1 MCDYLLNFTKT
12 ESLKTQIIKANT
24 RGITKVDCNAN
35 RSFWTFMQNDLEA
48 LSVHDGR
55 TGILVLG
62 LGDPHGLESSK
73 GGKDGS
79 SNPHGVLTLGRS
91 DDLDAHG
98 RRGKGSDLLGETLC
112 NSLEHSRT
120 SGAHNVGV
128 QVLSDI
134 NITGHDRVERGL
146 VDTLS
151 LLSDHAGLEEC
162 LGALESGN
170 IDGDHV
176 SVRKLVVLGE
186 VSAGSGVLE
195 LLIVVESDVS
205 KLLLNISDDL
215 TLCGRG
221 ERVSLLLEALHH
233 PFGEVTSGEI
243 QTLDGVRK
251 SVSLVDGHSVR
262 DTITRVEDTSSG
274 TSGSVQGKNGLNLH
288 VHGGNV
294 ESLEVDLSHSLSVL
308 LGVQGSLS
316 EHDRVFL
323 GGNTKL
329 VVVGVMPDLLH
340 VIPGC
345 NDTVCVCV

>member
-1 MCDYLLNFTKT
+1 MP
-12 ESLKTQIIKANT
+12 
-24 RGITKVDCNAN
+24 
-35 RSFWTFMQNDLEA
+35 

-55 TGILVLG
+55 TGVLVLG

-98 RRGKGSDLLGETLC
+98 GRGKGSDLLGETLC

-134 NITGHDRVERGL
+134 DITGHDRVERGL

-162 LGALESGN
+162 LGTLESGN

-186 VSAGSGVLE
+186 VGAGSGVL
-195 LLIVVESDVS
+195 
-205 KLLLNISDDL
+205 
-215 TLCGRG
+215 
-221 ERVSLLLEALHH
+221 
-233 PFGEVTSGEI
+233 
-243 QTLDGVRK
+243 
-251 SVSLVDGHSVR
+251 
-262 DTITRVEDTSSG
+262 
-274 TSGSVQGKNGLNLH
+274 
-288 VHGGNV
+288 
-294 ESLEVDLSHSLSVL
+294 
-308 LGVQGSLS
+308 
-316 EHDRVFL
+316 
-323 GGNTKL
+323 
-329 VVVGVMPDLLH
+329 
-340 VIPGC
+340 
-345 NDTVCVCV
+345 